1 MVGIKRWNKPV
12 HSGTSRSRLVGPE
25 YVSMAIIGL
34 LASVVFLGCASS
46 RGYNSESP
54 KGSAESPGAAANR
67 HTSSNGANHTAKQAT
82 KNASKLPRNQE
93 VQKSNPDST
102 PVASSNA
109 SAYANAYAS
118 SDDEDDNADAAQE
131 GDEKDPEV
139 VRTPDGSHI
148 SDVGGDALLD
158 ANAEAEVEATSV
170 FGSNAADQQDSLANV
185 PTVNNE
191 RVEWWINYYTGR
203 GRERFQR
210 HLDHADSYTAMVQ
223 GILQE
228 NQVADELF
236 YIALIESGF
245 ITKARSHAGAV
256 GVWQFI
262 RGTGRRYGLAI
273 GKGIDERKDPMRA
286 TAAAARYMTDLYNIF
301 NNWYLAFAAY
311 NCGEYRVLR
320 AIVSGKTRDFWK
332 LSELGLLPKETR
344 HYVPKFL
351 AAMKIARNREQYGF
365 QSNAVATRGEL
376 KSVTVPGGT
385 RLSDLSKTSE
395 ISLQELVAANPHLLN
410 KRAPTTSKSY
420 SVWVPA
426 EHVEKATASQ
436 ANLPAPSLAS
446 RKNDAEEST
455 EAETVEFHRVARGE
469 TLTSIA
475 HEYGIALKKLR
486 KLNGL
491 TMPKVN
497 LRVGQ
502 KIKISG
508 PTPSVAQAKLTKRSS
523 TVAEA
528 TSNSAS
534 KAGAGLTQEEYVFY
548 RVRSGD
554 NLKKIGKRFGVGAE
568 QIKEANSL
576 GRNELYA
583 GELLRVPAT
592 GG

>member
-1 MVGIKRWNKPV
+1 MIVMGTKRWNKPV
-12 HSGTSRSRLVGPE
+12 HSETSRSRLVGPE
-25 YVSMAIIGL
+25 YVSSAIIGL
-34 LASVVFLGCASS
+34 LASLVFVGCASS
-46 RGYNSESP
+46 RGYNAETP
-54 KGSAESPGAAANR
+54 GVSANQ
-67 HTSSNGANHTAKQAT
+67 HTHSRQSAKQAA
-82 KNASKLPRNQE
+82 KQS
-93 VQKSNPDST
+93 VQNSSPDST
-102 PVASSNA
+102 PGVNVDA
-109 SAYANAYAS
+109 
-118 SDDEDDNADAAQE
+118 DEEDDNADSAQE

-158 ANAEAEVEATSV
+158 ANAEAEVEKTSV
-170 FGSNAADQQDSLANV
+170 LGSTAADQENSLANV

-210 HLDHADSYTAMVQ
+210 HLDHADSYAPMVQ
-223 GILQE
+223 KILQE

-262 RGTGRRYGLAI
+262 RGTGRRYGMTI

-286 TAAAARYMTDLYNIF
+286 TVAAARYMTDLYNIF
-301 NNWYLAFAAY
+301 NDWYLAFAAY

-320 AIVSGKTRDFWK
+320 AIVTGKSRDFWK

-365 QSNAVATRGEL
+365 QSNEVVARAEL
-376 KSVTVPGGT
+376 KAVTVPGGT
-385 RLSDLSKTSE
+385 RLSDLSKTSG
-395 ISLQELVAANPHLLN
+395 IPLQDLITANPHLLN
-410 KRAPTTSKSY
+410 KRVPATSKPY
-420 SVWVPA
+420 PVWVPA
-426 EHVEKATASQ
+426 ESAERATASQ
-436 ANLPAPSLAS
+436 TNLPAPSVAS
-446 RKNDAEEST
+446 RKNDAEESSDSD
-455 EAETVEFHRVARGE
+455 TVEFHRVARGE

-475 HEYGIALKKLR
+475 HEYGISLKKLR
-486 KLNGL
+486 KMNGL

-497 LRVGQ
+497 LRIGQ

-508 PTPSVAQAKLTKRSS
+508 PMPSVAQTKPTKRA
-523 TVAEA
+523 VANVA
-528 TSNSAS
+528 DARTNSAS
-534 KAGAGLTQEEYVFY
+534 KPKEGLTQEEYVFY

-554 NLKKIGKRFGVGAE
+554 NLNKIGKRFGVGAE

-583 GELLRVPAT
+583 GELIRVPAT

>member
-1 MVGIKRWNKPV
+1 MMGFGQGAVLASALKNDSEEVMIVMGIKRWKMPV
-12 HSGTSRSRLVGPE
+12 HFFTSRALCGGADALSMTIAGLV
-25 YVSMAIIGL
+25 SS
-34 LASVVFLGCASS
+34 LALAGCASTRS
-46 RGYNSESP
+46 YH
-54 KGSAESPGAAANR
+54 AETER
-67 HTSSNGANHTAKQAT
+67 VTKVHHTNLKQAAT
-82 KNASKLPRNQE
+82 TNRSE
-93 VQKSNPDST
+93 VS
-102 PVASSNA
+102 PVNTE
-109 SAYANAYAS
+109 
-118 SDDEDDNADAAQE
+118 DEDETAEVALE

-139 VRTPDGSHI
+139 VRAPDGSHI

-158 ANAEAEVEATSV
+158 ASAEAEVEATSV
-170 FGSNAADQQDSLANV
+170 VGSSAADQEDSLANV
-185 PTVNNE
+185 PVVNNE

-223 GILQE
+223 GILRE

-262 RGTGRRYGLAI
+262 RGTGKRYGLAI
-273 GKGIDERKDPMRA
+273 GRGIDERKDPMRA

-320 AIVSGKTRDFWK
+320 AIVAGKTRDFWK

-365 QSNAVATRGEL
+365 QSNAVAVRPEL
-376 KSVTVPGGT
+376 KSVNVPGGT
-385 RLSDLSKTSE
+385 RLADLAKSSE
-395 ISLQELVAANPHLLN
+395 IPLHDLMAANPHLLN
-410 KRAPTTSKSY
+410 KKVPPGSKEY
-420 SVWVPA
+420 AVWVLADAA
-426 EHVEKATASQ
+426 EKVVAGQAQLPSPSPASQ
-436 ANLPAPSLAS
+436 QIEVDERSDSN
-446 RKNDAEEST
+446 
-455 EAETVEFHRVARGE
+455 TVEFHRVARGE

-475 HEYGIALKKLR
+475 HEYGTSVKKLR
-486 KLNGL
+486 ALNGL
-491 TMPKVN
+491 TKPRVN
-497 LRVGQ
+497 LRIGQ

-508 PTPSVAQAKLTKRSS
+508 PNPTVTVVKQAKRPIGAIAAAS
-523 TVAEA
+523 T
-528 TSNSAS
+528 NSAG
-534 KAGAGLTQEEYVFY
+534 KERQQLTEEDYVFY

-554 NLKKIGKRFGVGAE
+554 NLSKIGKRFGVGAE
-568 QIKEANSL
+568 QIKEANAL

-583 GELLRVPAT
+583 GEVLRVPAT